1 MKKIFAVTV
10 LIAMLTACSNGAAQL
25 YETAKFE
32 ELQNNKDHA
41 AKLYRE
47 IIEKYPAS
55 PQAKEAAKRLA
66 ELQGMPGDIRK

>member
-1 MKKIFAVTV
+1 MKKMLVVTV
-10 LIAMLTACSNGAAQL
+10 LLAMLTACSRGAHEL

-41 AKLYRE
+41 AQLYRE

-55 PQAKEAAKRLA
+55 PEAKEAAKRLA
-66 ELQGMPGDIRK
+66 EFQGMQSDNGQ